1 MTANKEWSFGN
12 GVIASPYSS
21 NKNDSYIAFKVD
33 DNFDFSEHTVTSKTH
48 WISRGSSFAVEF
60 FVDGTFK
67 AGIFMTNSTY
77 YCGVTFTYDGTD
89 RVGSTGTYHVVY
101 QGQTIFDVT
110 GSTVTAHE

>member
-1 MTANKEWSFGN
+1 MKFFILRG
-12 GVIASPYSS
+12 
-21 NKNDSYIAFKVD
+21 KKMD
-33 DNFDFSEHTVTSKTH
+33 DFDFSEHTVTSKVH
-48 WISRGSSFAVEF
+48 WISSGSSYAVEF

-101 QGQTIFDVT
+101 NGRTIFDVT
-110 GSTVTAHE
+110 GTTVTAHQE